1 MKSLSSRR
9 DLVTFW
15 LFLCILLLLRIKFSF
30 SFLTVVELLE
40 LNYSPVL
47 IRSEEHLHLHN
58 DSLQSLWLKSSRP
71 NLQPKTNAPAEW
83 TRSQSHPS
91 AIDSVSS
98 SFDFEKKNIYKG
110 GSEEGALNLMKIG
123 RLIDKRSSIRQPLTV
138 VEIIATSL
146 RHRLN
151 HEIDFE
157 GKLSIFKRH
166 SSLLMVLIWFSLISI
181 LSSAPRVSKLLSQT
195 KCFNEARNGSDLIL

>member
-1 MKSLSSRR
+1 MIRYKACDWKAPARIYNQRRTRRLSEPGHNLTRR
-9 DLVTFW
+9 
-15 LFLCILLLLRIKFSF
+15 
-30 SFLTVVELLE
+30 
-40 LNYSPVL
+40 PL
-47 IRSEEHLHLHN
+47 IRSLVALT
-58 DSLQSLWLKSSRP
+58 L
-71 NLQPKTNAPAEW
+71 
-83 TRSQSHPS
+83 
-91 AIDSVSS
+91 
-98 SFDFEKKNIYKG
+98 KKNIYKG

-138 VEIIATSL
+138 VEIIATSH